1 MMELQM
7 TRRTFLKTTVIGL
20 TGMTLGCTIE
30 PWPSK
35 VKSSNVTVWINISE
49 DNQITIMVTK
59 GEMGQGLA
67 TALPMI
73 VAEELEADWEKVKVE
88 LIAGVGD
95 YTIGWMEMTAGSE
108 SIKILFE
115 PLREVG
121 AAAKEMLITACA
133 QRWQVDPGS
142 LTAENSY
149 VTHPTQGSLSYG
161 ELAEEASILP
171 VPEEPQLKD
180 PSEFKII
187 GQPLARLDTPDHIA
201 GKSIF
206 GTDVVVPD
214 MLYAAVRQSPVFGG
228 EVSNFDSLT
237 VEGTSAEAIVEIP
250 GGVAVV
256 AKSCWEAERV
266 ARSLELEFDN
276 PEEMQDLNS
285 EDISQRLTQD
295 LNKPGTQIN
304 LIGDP
309 VSAMETAP
317 IKVDATYEVPFLT
330 HSPMEPM
337 TCTAKVTPESCEVWV
352 PTQGVQFLQSALGT
366 LTGLDSSSIEV
377 HPTYL
382 GGAFGRK
389 IETDYVVHAVLA
401 AKAVGKPVKVIWSR
415 EEDIQHG
422 FYRPAFKAELKG
434 GIDDTNSITSWI
446 GKNVGPSMVSGF
458 GLNYDPS
465 AITGFSDIPYEA
477 PNFSA
482 HYVESNFGIPVGWWR
497 SVGHSQNSFFVE
509 SFTDELAHAAGEDPL
524 VFRRAH
530 LKDNARI
537 LTVLERVAEMANWG
551 QASVPGATHGVA
563 LVLYSNALLAQ
574 IAEVS
579 VESGGEVKVHKV
591 YCAIDCGD
599 VVNPDIVKAQ
609 IEGSVIFGLT
619 ATLYGEITIEKG
631 RVKQSNFHDHPLL
644 TIKDS
649 PVVETEIIIS
659 GATLGGVGET
669 GLPTIAPAVTNA
681 IYAATGHRIRK
692 LPVSRYEFS

>member
-1 MMELQM
+1 MELQM

-530 LKDNARI
+530 LKGNARA
-537 LTVLERVAEMANWG
+537 LAVLERVAEMANWG
-551 QASVPGATHGVA
+551 HASVPGATHGVA
-563 LVLYSNALLAQ
+563 FVLYSNALLAQ

-599 VVNPDIVKAQ
+599 VVNPDIVRAQ

>member
-1 MMELQM
+1 MELQM

-330 HSPMEPM
+330 HAPMEPM

>member
-1 MMELQM
+1 
-7 TRRTFLKTTVIGL
+7 
-20 TGMTLGCTIE
+20 
-30 PWPSK
+30 
-35 VKSSNVTVWINISE
+35 
-49 DNQITIMVTK
+49 
-59 GEMGQGLA
+59 
-67 TALPMI
+67 
-73 VAEELEADWEKVKVE
+73 
-88 LIAGVGD
+88 
-95 YTIGWMEMTAGSE
+95 
-108 SIKILFE
+108 
-115 PLREVG
+115 
-121 AAAKEMLITACA
+121 
-133 QRWQVDPGS
+133 
-142 LTAENSY
+142 
-149 VTHPTQGSLSYG
+149 
-161 ELAEEASILP
+161 
-171 VPEEPQLKD
+171 
-180 PSEFKII
+180 
-187 GQPLARLDTPDHIA
+187 
-201 GKSIF
+201 
-206 GTDVVVPD
+206 
-214 MLYAAVRQSPVFGG
+214 
-228 EVSNFDSLT
+228 
-237 VEGTSAEAIVEIP
+237 
-250 GGVAVV
+250 
-256 AKSCWEAERV
+256 
-266 ARSLELEFDN
+266 
-276 PEEMQDLNS
+276 EMQDLNS

-330 HSPMEPM
+330 HAPMEPM